1 MRVCPKCGH
10 ENDEAVPIC
19 AQCNKRLT
27 PLVFP
32 LADKALEKTA
42 AVLLFLLGVGL
53 DLAIAFAF
61 GAVNPLLQNNTCVSF
76 LGMLVLG
83 LLFVF
88 VFPKTK
94 KTRLFGYGLLAGAL
108 AFPIWIQIGCVPVLY
123 YR

>member
-10 ENDEAVPIC
+10 ENDDSVSIC
-19 AQCNKRLT
+19 AQCSRRLT

-32 LADKALEKTA
+32 VADRALEKTA

-53 DLAIAFAF
+53 DLAMDFAF
-61 GAVNPLLQNNTCVSF
+61 SAVNPALQNTCLTF

-88 VFPKTK
+88 AFGK
-94 KTRLFGYGLLAGAL
+94 KMRLFGYGMLAGAL